1 MHIQFSK
8 KVLNHCTLMGRYSTS
23 FTLLINMGRFN
34 PHSHHSSK
42 GQVQYIIHITH
53 HPTPLIIMGRYNH
66 SFTLLINM
74 DRSNPSF
81 TPGTVYHS
89 HHSSS
94 QQQSYQQHKKLC
106 LLFCIKENNMPTAR
120 NILTLKITHFL
131 NSTLFLVTVFLMAV
145 LNNTNENSRVS
156 CSHLGL
162 LNQNIKQANHYIALK
177 KGTESGITLALSANF
192 CYGCNSSRPHHSPKR
207 FPSGHAGQPL
217 EPSALLCLD
226 LTELANYL

>member
-8 KVLNHCTLMGRYSTS
+8 NVLNHCTLMGRYSTS

-34 PHSHHSSK
+34 PSFTSLIKRAGTIHHSHHSSAQA
-42 GQVQYIIHITH
+42 GTIH

-66 SFTLLINM
+66 SFTLLIHM

-131 NSTLFLVTVFLMAV
+131 NSTLFLVTVPLMAV

-156 CSHLGL
+156 CSHLG
-162 LNQNIKQANHYIALK
+162 Y
-177 KGTESGITLALSANF
+177 
-192 CYGCNSSRPHHSPKR
+192 
-207 FPSGHAGQPL
+207 
-217 EPSALLCLD
+217 
-226 LTELANYL
+226 